1 MLLFILGTLTLLIFL
16 AWATYRSALVL
27 REIATQVNVL
37 LMPAENVMRLGLL
50 GVCFLLAR
58 ASGLPD
64 AQFGWNTTNLVQH
77 IWLGVMVGAIVAI
90 SVPLLTRWA
99 IAQFGKRIYSPI
111 VVQSIM
117 PRRPIEWL
125 WIPLAL
131 IPAVALEEILFRSL
145 LLGGFASFAP
155 PFLLAVVWSLIFGAM
170 HAPQGTLGIVVASA
184 LGLLLS
190 AMFLSTQNIFAPIVA
205 HYTINLGQL
214 VWASRD
220 RYWEHY
226 DAGDHS

>member
-1 MLLFILGTLTLLIFL
+1 MILFVIGTLALLAFL
-16 AWATYRSALVL
+16 AWATWRSALVL
-27 REIATQVNVL
+27 REMAPQVNVL
-37 LMPAENVMRLGLL
+37 LMPAENVMRVGLL

-58 ASGLPD
+58 ASGLPE
-64 AQFGWNTTNLVQH
+64 AQFGWNTTNLAQH
-77 IWLGVMVGAIVAI
+77 IWLGVIVGTITAI
-90 SVPLLTRWA
+90 SIPLLTRWA
-99 IAQFGKRIYSPI
+99 IAQFGKRIYSPM

-117 PRRPIEWL
+117 PRRPIEWV

-131 IPAVALEEILFRSL
+131 IPAVALEEVLFRSL

-155 PFLLAVVWSLIFGAM
+155 PLLLALFWSLIFGAM
-170 HAPQGTLGIVVASA
+170 HAPQGTLGIVVASV

-214 VWASRD
+214 VWASKD
-220 RYWEHY
+220 RYWENY

>member
-16 AWATYRSALVL
+16 AWATYRSARVL
-27 REIATQVNVL
+27 REIASQVNVL
-37 LMPAENVMRLGLL
+37 LLPAENVMRVGLL
-50 GVCFLLAR
+50 SVCFLLAR

-64 AQFGWNTTNLVQH
+64 AQFGWNATNLAQH
-77 IWLGVMVGAIVAI
+77 IWLGVMVGAIAAI
-90 SVPLLTRWA
+90 SVPLFTRWA
-99 IAQFGKRIYSPI
+99 IAQFGKHIYSPI

-117 PRRPIEWL
+117 PRRPIEWV

-131 IPAVALEEILFRSL
+131 IPAVALEEVLFRSL

-155 PFLLAVVWSLIFGAM
+155 PILLAVVWSLIFGAM

-184 LGLLLS
+184 LGLFLS

-214 VWASRD
+214 VWASKD
-220 RYWEHY
+220 RYWENY